1 MTKGYDMEK
10 RCDVLFGFLPR
21 RPWIDSIRTWHNSHI
36 DSTTDED
43 DDDDDDDDN
52 DDDYHLLI
60 LILMLMLIYVIT
72 YDYMQLHVV
81 ICDCTWLYVNKIC
94 V

>member
-36 DSTTDED
+36 DSTTDE
-43 DDDDDDDDN
+43 DDDDDDDN